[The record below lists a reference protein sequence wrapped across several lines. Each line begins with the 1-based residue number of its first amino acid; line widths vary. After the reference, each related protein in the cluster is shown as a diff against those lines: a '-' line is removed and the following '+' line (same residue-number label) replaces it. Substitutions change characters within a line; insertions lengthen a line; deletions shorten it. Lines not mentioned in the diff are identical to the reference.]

1 MEAAAAAGA
10 GGSAAVA
17 AEAMVAVVVVTVAA
31 EEAMVAVAVVTEAVA
46 VAMVVATAAVAAAVA
61 AIVAT
66 EVGRIATPR
75 GVVDRT
81 AAGGARF
88 SSSCRRSHWFLV
100 SEQLSAVLLGFMM
113 QSSSFPPLCL
123 SLLGFDGFMCL

>member
-1 MEAAAAAGA
+1 MEAAAVAAA
-10 GGSAAVA
+10 GGSAVGA

-31 EEAMVAVAVVTEAVA
+31 EEAMVAVVTVAVA
-46 VAMVVATAAVAAAVA
+46 VAMVVATAAVAVAVA

-66 EVGRIATPR
+66 EEGRIATPR